1 MDEGLDVPGVEQ
13 TGSGPVSIKDR
24 RNLTKA
30 HMRSLQLIGACEL
43 GRLAR
48 AQFVE
53 LRPDIPDITLK
64 ILVHG
69 TGLAVPLGTLIR
81 CRRQPVVRPTE
92 EIFSQRQL
100 QQRPPLQSARVA
112 SSRGKFGFGF
122 RGPASSLFQKRP
134 HLTPRVPA
142 GPPPRG
148 STPGRAH
155 EYPAGILR

>member
-1 MDEGLDVPGVEQ
+1 MDEGFDVPGVEQ
-13 TGSGPVSIKDR
+13 TGSGHVSVKDR

-53 LRPDIPDITLK
+53 LRADIPDITLK

-81 CRRQPVVRPTE
+81 
-92 EIFSQRQL
+92 SQRQL

-122 RGPASSLFQKRP
+122 REHDSCLLQKRP
-134 HLTPRVPA
+134 NLTPWVPGCPPQHGSSAGGGRVSI
-142 GPPPRG
+142 RK
-148 STPGRAH
+148 
-155 EYPAGILR
+155 EFYV